1 MELLQLKYL
10 CTAARY
16 ENFSRAAKHH
26 NIPQSAISKTVAQL
40 ERELGVKLFLRHG
53 NRVALSEAGR
63 RFCAEVQTSLRLL
76 DDATERARA
85 AASPLSGEVFVAG
98 SEHTGILRRAISA
111 FCRENPAVTFRRES
125 TPVAE
130 ADIHLLAAPHAGGGR
145 VFSLPP
151 SPVCLLAPASLL
163 REGAALTPALLS
175 SRRQVVLSTET
186 PAAEIGAHFLRRA
199 GHPTLVCD
207 HPDALPAAVAAVG
220 GFAFVAGLT
229 PADVRPFDLS
239 LFPLP
244 KNPCYEC
251 VLVLREDA
259 SPAAEA
265 FCRFFLEML
274 DK

>member
-40 ERELGVKLFLRHG
+40 ERELGIKLFLRHG

-98 SEHTGILRRAISA
+98 SEHTGALRRAISA
-111 FCRENPAVTFRRES
+111 FCRENPVVTFRRGSAPS
-125 TPVAE
+125 TQ
-130 ADIHLLAAPHAGGGR
+130 ADICLLAGRHTGGGR
-145 VFSLPP
+145 AYPLPP
-151 SPVCLLAPASLL
+151 SNVCLLAPASLL
-163 REGAALTPALLS
+163 REGATLSPALLS
-175 SRRQVVLSTET
+175 TRRQVGLATPT
-186 PAAEIGAHFLRRA
+186 PAAEIGARFLGKTA
-199 GHPTLVCD
+199 QPALVCD
-207 HPDALPAAVAAVG
+207 HPDALPSAVAAVG
-220 GFAFVAGLT
+220 GFAFVAGLS

-244 KNPCYEC
+244 KTPSYDCT
-251 VLVLREDA
+251 LVLREGA
-259 SPAAEA
+259 SPTAEA